1 MNSNHAFREQY
12 RREEIGPRYSG
23 RLHFCFTSGVCLA
36 VILLCAAQL
45 QNVQAW
51 EWLAIPLTFLYANWS
66 EWAGHRGP
74 MHHPVRGLG
83 LIFRR
88 HTHQHHR
95 FFVPEHMAFEGVRD
109 YKAVLFPPILLIFF
123 IGAFAVPV
131 GLLIAWLLTANAAWL
146 FVLVSVAYF
155 LNYEWLHFAYHT
167 PADSWVAR
175 LPGVAA
181 LRRHHTR
188 HHDPALMSH
197 HNFNITYPIADW
209 LFGTL
214 KR

>member
-1 MNSNHAFREQY
+1 MNRNDEFREQY

-23 RLHFCFTSGVCLA
+23 RLHFLFTSGVCLA

-74 MHHPVRGLG
+74 MHHPTRGLG

-88 HTHQHHR
+88 HTLQHHR

-167 PADSWVAR
+167 PPDSWMAR
-175 LPGVAA
+175 LPGIAA